1 MILCDT
7 NILINAF
14 NGRLD
19 TIAEL
24 DKIGIDNILIPSM
37 TVMELYR
44 GMSNKK
50 ELADMKKK
58 LRVYDVL
65 HINEATSLKSVQ
77 LIEAYKLSHGLSI
90 PDATSY
96 GSCPSIRTLYLQ
108 P

>member
-7 NILINAF
+7 NILISAF

-19 TIAEL
+19 TIAKL

-50 ELADMKKK
+50 ELADMKKSCRCMMYYTLTK
-58 LRVYDVL
+58 LL
-65 HINEATSLKSVQ
+65 H
-77 LIEAYKLSHGLSI
+77 
-90 PDATSY
+90 
-96 GSCPSIRTLYLQ
+96 
-108 P
+108 